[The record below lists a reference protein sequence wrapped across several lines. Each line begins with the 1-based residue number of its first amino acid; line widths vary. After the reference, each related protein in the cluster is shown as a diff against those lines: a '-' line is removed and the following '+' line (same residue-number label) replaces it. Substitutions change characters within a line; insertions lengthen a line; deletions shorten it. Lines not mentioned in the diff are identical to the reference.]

1 MLSKCI
7 LSHFATRFVA
17 FCDSLFRAKAVPLH
31 RISKRAEIANKSLTK
46 KSKLNFMEF
55 VGIIVAVSNVEE
67 KPVND
72 SQGYTQCYRDI
83 VVQTQEEF
91 PKGICATLKG
101 DAARNFDL
109 TEGSKVRVFFE
120 TRVNQSKASG
130 KWFTSCHA
138 WRIDAV

>member
-1 MLSKCI
+1 MCI
-7 LSHFATRFVA
+7 LVHFVPHFGTFCTRLS
-17 FCDSLFRAKAVPLH
+17 CAKAVPLH
-31 RISKRAEIANKSLTK
+31 RISKRAEVANKSLTK
-46 KSKLNFMEF
+46 IKTQFMEF
-55 VGIIVAVSNVEE
+55 VGIIVATSNLEE
-67 KPVND
+67 KSVSD
-72 SQGYTQCYRDI
+72 SRQNINQCFRDV

-109 TEGSKVRVFFE
+109 TVGTKVRVFFE

-138 WRIDAV
+138 WRIDAC

>member
-1 MLSKCI
+1 
-7 LSHFATRFVA
+7 
-17 FCDSLFRAKAVPLH
+17 
-31 RISKRAEIANKSLTK
+31 
-46 KSKLNFMEF
+46 MEF
-55 VGIIVAVSNVEE
+55 VGIIVAVSNLEE
-67 KPVND
+67 KTVND
-72 SQGYTQCYRDI
+72 SQGYTQCYRDV

-101 DAARNFDL
+101 DAARNFAL

-138 WRIDAV
+138 WRIDVC

>member
-1 MLSKCI
+1 
-7 LSHFATRFVA
+7 
-17 FCDSLFRAKAVPLH
+17 
-31 RISKRAEIANKSLTK
+31 
-46 KSKLNFMEF
+46 MEF

-72 SQGYTQCYRDI
+72 SQGYSYRDV

-101 DAARNFDL
+101 DAARNFAL
-109 TEGSKVRVFFE
+109 AEGSKVRVFFE
-120 TRVNQSKASG
+120 TRVHQSKATG

-138 WRIDAV
+138 WRIDAC

>member
-1 MLSKCI
+1 
-7 LSHFATRFVA
+7 
-17 FCDSLFRAKAVPLH
+17 
-31 RISKRAEIANKSLTK
+31 
-46 KSKLNFMEF
+46 MEF
-55 VGIIVAVSNVEE
+55 VGIIVATSNVEE

-72 SQGYTQCYRDI
+72 SQGYTQCYRDV

-109 TEGSKVRVFFE
+109 TEGTKVRVFFE
-120 TRVNQSKASG
+120 PRVNQSKASG

>member
-1 MLSKCI
+1 M
-7 LSHFATRFVA
+7 A
-17 FCDSLFRAKAVPLH
+17 
-31 RISKRAEIANKSLTK
+31 
-46 KSKLNFMEF
+46 F
-55 VGIIVAVSNVEE
+55 VGIIVAASNLAA
-67 KPVND
+67 KAGGTATTP
-72 SQGYTQCYRDI
+72 QCYRDI

-101 DAARNFDL
+101 DAARNFNL
-109 TEGSKVRVFFE
+109 TEGTKVRVFFE